1 MKLSHRKRA
10 YKADAIQWDGT
21 NTEVVFDAYP
31 GAELFGSRHIMVRHA
46 EGISTLNI
54 GDWVVRGE
62 NGETLKPV
70 MGMRVARHKPETQ
83 T

>member
-62 NGETLKPV
+62 NGEVKSYSDDVFKVKYEPN
-70 MGMRVARHKPETQ
+70 P
-83 T
+83 